1 MLAQLK
7 DLEGLS
13 LLHATCPTGMATFAK
28 INQMLHSVWHMLTYA
43 DVCSRQIQPD
53 AALGVAMLTSAGV
66 CWRMLTYADVC

>member
-28 INQMLHSVWHMLTYA
+28 INHMLHSVWHMLTYA
-43 DVCSRQIQPD
+43 DVC
-53 AALGVAMLTSAGV
+53 
-66 CWRMLTYADVC
+66 

>member
-28 INQMLHSVWHMLTYA
+28 INQMLHSVWHMLTSA
-43 DVCSRQIQPD
+43 NVC
-53 AALGVAMLTSAGV
+53 
-66 CWRMLTYADVC
+66 